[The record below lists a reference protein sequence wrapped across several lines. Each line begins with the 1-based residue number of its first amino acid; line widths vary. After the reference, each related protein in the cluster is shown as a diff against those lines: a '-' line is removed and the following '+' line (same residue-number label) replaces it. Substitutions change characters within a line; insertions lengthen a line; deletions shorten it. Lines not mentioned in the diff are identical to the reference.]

1 MSPAQLQVLRF
12 CVFYTVTLSFGT
24 GPLGAWLYDL
34 GSYNLVFSVSTG
46 IMVAC
51 WLLLF
56 LRLWSFNELIKGKEL
71 TVVDMIHPRHV
82 IESLKVTFK
91 SRPGHRR
98 TYLIVM
104 MFTMLMNMMPFIGEG
119 AFQFPYVKRLFS
131 WGVADYS
138 WYLTTCTLISSVAML
153 VCFPIFHRLRTT
165 DNTVIIISCLSQIAA
180 GVIRGFATE
189 VWHFYASAVV
199 DMGTALVSP
208 PIRAQLSH
216 CVEPHELGKVFA
228 MLASVE
234 SAVPI
239 IGTQIYTS
247 LYSATKLLEYPGPGS
262 CYFATCGFIL
272 LGMLL
277 TMGNAFSMGWR
288 HLGEEDP
295 KKQANGRH
303 PDDRG
308 PKEENVAVG
317 TSVKYKAGVW

>member
-1 MSPAQLQVLRF
+1 MTF
-12 CVFYTVTLSFGT
+12 
-24 GPLGAWLYDL
+24 
-34 GSYNLVFSVSTG
+34 
-46 IMVAC
+46 
-51 WLLLF
+51 
-56 LRLWSFNELIKGKEL
+56 
-71 TVVDMIHPRHV
+71 VDMVHPRHV

-91 SRPGHRR
+91 PRPGHRR

-104 MFTMLMNMMPFIGEG
+104 MFTMLMNMMPYIGES

-131 WGVADYS
+131 WGVTDYS
-138 WYLTTCTLISSVAML
+138 WYLTTCTLISSAAML
-153 VCFPIFHRLRTT
+153 VFFPIFHRLRTT

-180 GVIRGFATE
+180 GLIRGFSTE
-189 VWHFYASAVV
+189 VWHFYASAFV

-247 LYSATKLLEYPGPGS
+247 LYSATKLLEYPGPGA

-272 LGMLL
+272 LGMLF
-277 TMGNAFSMGWR
+277 TTGNAFSMGWR

-295 KKQANGRH
+295 KKQASGRH

-308 PKEENVAVG
+308 HQEVNHAVG
-317 TSVKYKAGVW
+317 TSVKYKAEVW